1 MNFLKSFLP
10 APVVD
15 LGVVLL
21 VIIGIYAA
29 IKKGIEKLQ
38 ESGHWDRLL
47 EKLPGAEQLQLR
59 RFEREIKRL
68 EKGGDLAG
76 AARLYEEAEWYPEAI
91 NMYIQAE
98 EYNSAVALHEELEQ
112 WERAADMYFQAEDWK
127 RAALM
132 LVKVGKHAE
141 AAKHYE
147 QHGQKIDAAKLYFDA
162 ALYDR
167 AAELYEDVSY
177 FPQAA
182 KCFEKLGELVKA
194 AQNYEQQWS
203 ASTSAGGGGL
213 IAAGSDREA
222 RVALHAGKLY
232 EQGGAPERAAE
243 LYKRAGLSR
252 QAAELAAKEGR
263 YLDAAEMLLKEE
275 NLQGAAEMFE
285 KAGENERAA
294 LLYGEI
300 AFHAGDNATAADH
313 FLKGGD
319 NPRAAELYESVGNL
333 EGAARCY
340 EKGDAPLQ
348 AAGVY
353 LRAGEKQK
361 AAVMFEVGG
370 DREQAAKLYDEI
382 KDYPK
387 ASELYEQSGRFF
399 EAGQLAKQQG
409 DGDRAIRLLQQI
421 DGSHDHYDDATL
433 VLARLF
439 IEKNMPALA
448 VDKLERLLGGQ
459 QISGKTLEHFYC
471 LGRAFEKLGKTSEA
485 IDTFRKVLTERYGY
499 EDVEQRIAR
508 LSAGSAA
515 PEPPTQAARSAQPAA
530 PAPPAAPVAPPA
542 ASAPLATPAPAAAPP
557 TQAEAASPIQLG
569 ELLGKGLL
577 GITHKGIDTR
587 NQSPV
592 IIKLLRQDLIQNP
605 SILQQFIAEAKLARN
620 LEHPS
625 LVRLLGLIQ
634 VQGTKAAVTEYVDGF
649 SLSTFLERNKRVSI
663 KQGMDLLSTLA
674 AAISYAHKRKLLHR
688 DLKLTNILIGAGG
701 KLKLTGFGMGALRVA
716 QLGRADGYPAPELL
730 SGAAIG
736 PRSDIYSL
744 GAVIFHAL
752 TGNNPASE
760 EASANGAP
768 PLRQLCPDASATF
781 EQVLAR
787 CLTNDPAG
795 RFASAQ
801 EVIAALQAAPG

>member
-1 MNFLKSFLP
+1 MDFLKSFLP

-15 LGVVLL
+15 RGVILL

-29 IKKGIEKLQ
+29 FKKGIQKLQ
-38 ESGHWDRLL
+38 ESGHWDRLV

-68 EKGGDLAG
+68 EKGGDLSG
-76 AARLYEEAEWYPEAI
+76 AARLYEEADWYPEAI

-98 EYNSAVALHEELEQ
+98 EYISAAALHEQLEQ

-127 RAALM
+127 RAAMM

-162 ALYDR
+162 ALYDK
-167 AAELYEDVSY
+167 AAQLYEDVSY

-182 KCFEKLGELVKA
+182 KCFEKLGEHVKA

-213 IAAGSDREA
+213 IAGGSDREA

-275 NLQGAAEMFE
+275 NLKGAAEMFE

-294 LLYGEI
+294 LLHGEI

-333 EGAARCY
+333 EGAARAY

-361 AAVMFEVGG
+361 AAVMFEEGG

-382 KDYPK
+382 QDYSK
-387 ASELYEQSGRFF
+387 ASALYEQSGRFF
-399 EAGQLAKQQG
+399 EAGKLAKQQG
-409 DGDRAIRLLQQI
+409 DGDRAIQLLQQI
-421 DGSHDHYDDATL
+421 DGSHDYYDDATL

-439 IEKNMPALA
+439 IEKNLPALA

-471 LGRAFEKLGKTSEA
+471 LGRAFEELGKTSEA

-508 LSAGSAA
+508 LSAGGGA
-515 PEPPTQAARSAQPAA
+515 PEPPTQAAPPAQSPAPPAPPPAPVAQPVA
-530 PAPPAAPVAPPA
+530 PAAPVAPP
-542 ASAPLATPAPAAAPP
+542 
-557 TQAEAASPIQLG
+557 QAEAASPIQVG

-577 GITHKGIDTR
+577 GTTHKGIDTR

-592 IIKLLRQDLIQNP
+592 TIKLLRQDLIQNQT
-605 SILQQFIAEAKLARN
+605 ILQQFIAEAKLARN

-634 VQGTKAAVTEYVDGF
+634 VQGTKAVVTEYVDGF
-649 SLSTFLERNKRVSI
+649 NLSTFLERKQRIST

-674 AAISYAHKRKLLHR
+674 AAISYAHERKLLHR

-701 KLKLTGFGMGALRVA
+701 KLKLTGFGMGALRGA
-716 QLGRADGYPAPELL
+716 QLGRADGYPAPEFL

-752 TGNNPASE
+752 TGSNPASE
-760 EASANGAP
+760 EASVNGAP

-787 CLTNDPAG
+787 CLSNDPAG

-801 EVIAALQAAPG
+801 ELLAALKAAPG

>member
-1 MNFLKSFLP
+1 MDFLKSILP

-15 LGVVLL
+15 LGLIL
-21 VIIGIYAA
+21 VAILAVYAA
-29 IKKGIEKLQ
+29 AKKGIEKLK
-38 ESGHWDRLL
+38 ETGHWDRFL

-91 NMYIQAE
+91 NMYIRAE
-98 EYNSAVALHEELEQ
+98 DYVSAATLHEQLEQ
-112 WERAADMYFQAEDWK
+112 WARAADMYFQAEDWK
-127 RAALM
+127 RAAMM

-162 ALYDR
+162 AQYDK
-167 AAELYEDVSY
+167 AATLYEDVSY

-182 KCFEKLGELVKA
+182 KCFEKLGEHIKA
-194 AQNYEQQWS
+194 AHNYEQQWS
-203 ASTSAGGGGL
+203 ASASVGGGGL
-213 IAAGSDREA
+213 IAGGSDREA
-222 RVALHAGKLY
+222 RVALYAGKLY

-263 YLDAAEMLLKEE
+263 YLDAAELLLKEE
-275 NLQGAAEMFE
+275 TLEGAAEMFE
-285 KAGENERAA
+285 KAGEIERAA
-294 LLYGEI
+294 LLHGEI
-300 AFHAGDNATAADH
+300 AFHAGDNAAAADH

-333 EGAARCY
+333 EGAARSY
-340 EKGDAPLQ
+340 EQGDAPLQ

-361 AAVMFEVGG
+361 AAAMFEEGG

-382 KDYPK
+382 KDYSK

-399 EAGQLAKQQG
+399 EAGKLAKQQG
-409 DGDRAIRLLQQI
+409 DGDRAIQLLQQI
-421 DGSHDHYDDATL
+421 DGSHENYDDATL

-439 IEKNMPALA
+439 IEKNLPALA

-471 LGRAFEKLGKTSEA
+471 LGRTFEQLGKTSEA

-508 LSAGSAA
+508 LSAGGAP
-515 PEPPTQAARSAQPAA
+515 PEPAQPAPPPA
-530 PAPPAAPVAPPA
+530 QPAPPPAQPAAPVAPV
-542 ASAPLATPAPAAAPP
+542 APP
-557 TQAEAASPIQLG
+557 QAQAASPIQLG

-577 GITHKGIDTR
+577 GATHKGIDTR

-592 IIKLLRQDLIQNP
+592 IIKLLRQDLIQNQ
-605 SILQQFIAEAKLARN
+605 SILQQFIAEAKLARS

-634 VQGTKAAVTEYVDGF
+634 VQGTRAAVTEYVDGF
-649 SLSTFLERNKRVSI
+649 SLSAFLERNKRVSV

-674 AAISYAHKRKLLHR
+674 AAIGYAHGRKLLHR

-716 QLGRADGYPAPELL
+716 QLGRADGYPAPEFL

-736 PRSDIYSL
+736 PRSDLYSL
-744 GAVIFHAL
+744 GAVVFHAL
-752 TGNNPASE
+752 TGINPASE

-768 PLRQLCPDASATF
+768 LLRQLCPDASATF

-787 CLTNDPAG
+787 CLANDPAE

-801 EVIAALQAAPG
+801 ELIAALRAALG

>member
-15 LGVVLL
+15 LGFILL
-21 VIIGIYAA
+21 IVFGIYIAF
-29 IKKGIEKLQ
+29 KKGIEKLK
-38 ESGHWDRLL
+38 ESGQWDRFL

-59 RFEREIKRL
+59 RFEREIKRF
-68 EKGGDLAG
+68 EKAGDLAG

-98 EYNSAVALHEELEQ
+98 DYVSAATLHEELEQ

-127 RAALM
+127 RAAQM
-132 LVKVGKHAE
+132 LIKVGKHAE
-141 AAKHYE
+141 AAKHFE
-147 QHGQKIDAAKLYFDA
+147 EHGQKIDAAKLYFDA
-162 ALYDR
+162 AQYDK
-167 AAELYEDVSY
+167 AAVLYEDVSY

-182 KCFEKLGELVKA
+182 KCFEKLGEHVKA
-194 AQNYEQQWS
+194 AHNYEQQWS

-213 IAAGSDREA
+213 IAGGSDREA

-252 QAAELAAKEGR
+252 QAAQLAAKEGR
-263 YLDAAEMLLKEE
+263 YLDAAELLLKEE
-275 NLQGAAEMFE
+275 NLKGAAEMFE
-285 KAGENERAA
+285 KAGQDERAA
-294 LLYGEI
+294 LLQGEI

-313 FLKGGD
+313 FLRGGD

-333 EGAARCY
+333 EGAARSY
-340 EKGDAPLQ
+340 ERGDAPLQ

-361 AAVMFEVGG
+361 AAAMFEDGG
-370 DREQAAKLYDEI
+370 DREQAANLYEEI
-382 KDYPK
+382 KDYSK
-387 ASELYEQSGRFF
+387 ASELYEQSGRLF
-399 EAGQLAKQQG
+399 EAGKLAKQQG
-409 DGDRAIRLLQQI
+409 DGDRAIQLLQQI
-421 DGSHDHYDDATL
+421 DGNHDHYEDATL

-439 IEKNMPALA
+439 IEKKLPALA
-448 VDKLERLLGGQ
+448 VDKLERLLGDQ
-459 QISGKTLEHFYC
+459 QISGKTLEHFYW
-471 LGRAFEKLGKTSEA
+471 LGRAFEELGKTAEA
-485 IDTFRKVLTERYGY
+485 IDRFRKVLTERYGH

-515 PEPPTQAARSAQPAA
+515 EPPTQGLPPAQPAA
-530 PAPPAAPVAPPA
+530 PAPPA
-542 ASAPLATPAPAAAPP
+542 PAAAAG
-557 TQAEAASPIQLG
+557 QAEAASPIQLG

-577 GITHKGIDTR
+577 GTTHKGVDTR

-592 IIKLLRQDLIQNP
+592 IIKLLRQDLIQNK

-634 VQGTKAAVTEYVDGF
+634 VQGSKAAVTEYVEGF
-649 SLSTFLERNKRVSI
+649 SLSTFLERNKRVSV

-674 AAISYAHKRKLLHR
+674 AAISYAHERKLLHR

-701 KLKLTGFGMGALRVA
+701 KIKITGFGMGALRVA
-716 QLGRADGYPAPELL
+716 QLGRADGYPAPEFL

-752 TGNNPASE
+752 TGSNPASE
-760 EASANGAP
+760 EACANGAP
-768 PLRQLCPDASATF
+768 PLRQLCPDASTTF

-787 CLTNDPAG
+787 CLSNDPG
-795 RFASAQ
+795 DRFASAQ
-801 EVIAALQAAPG
+801 EVIAALQAATG